1 MDKEEITHMIG
12 RLRSLSESSRILL
25 RNHLGEY
32 FDMQKSNIR
41 MLMLYVAPENA
52 PSMKTDPVFWQNL
65 FFVSGVYCRIPTGQH
80 SDSPEKLEKKLAEM
94 TVRKFNEQDAADNRI
109 ADILTLRTGKR
120 GTLYPALAQLIRGI
134 DADIDCVSLF
144 NDLQY
149 WETDPGIQ
157 EKWARA
163 YINVLKKENKNE
175 FNPEHC

>member
-1 MDKEEITHMIG
+1 MDREETVHMIG
-12 RLRSLSESSRILL
+12 RLRSLSENNRILL

-52 PSMKTDPVFWQNL
+52 PHFETDPVFWQNL
-65 FFVSGVYCRIPTGQH
+65 FFVSGVYCRIPAGQH
-80 SDSPEKLEKKLAEM
+80 AEKPSKIEKELAEM
-94 TVRKFNEQDAADNRI
+94 TVRKFHDQDAADNRI
-109 ADILTLRTGKR
+109 SDLLALRTGKR

-163 YINVLKKENKNE
+163 YINVLKKENEK
-175 FNPEHC
+175 